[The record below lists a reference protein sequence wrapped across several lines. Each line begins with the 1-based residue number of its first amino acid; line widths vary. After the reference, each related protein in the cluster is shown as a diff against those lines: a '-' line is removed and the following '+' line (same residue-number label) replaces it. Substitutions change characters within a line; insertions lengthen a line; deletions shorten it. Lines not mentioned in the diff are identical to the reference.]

1 MLQDTRCYLERAF
14 AMVVRTQSIHRVLP
28 WRCRGKLH
36 LPSSWHRCWGSQ
48 KPTCCQLDSTA
59 RLVPSVLAIVI
70 GAEVDSSVY
79 TPRYSA
85 LTVESATPGT
95 DEFTCPGYFRA
106 RTCCEVSEMERIWE
120 KVEDMLQFI
129 IRVLDD
135 QGRDLQAAEEEEA
148 AGLFHDD
155 GSPCSKYQVQ
165 LFHSRLQGSRAAREA
180 TAKGLDI
187 LQGSTMHLLC
197 AACFQSSSALKLE
210 QVDNF
215 TQSAL
220 LSLQDRM
227 GAIFTEQ
234 LLQDVPPDPSCSLAY
249 IMELTAGS
257 LFPAWGR
264 FSPAL
269 AASSSLLQ
277 TFAAWMDRVLSLLVE
292 VPGSLLFQHTMLKL
306 LLFYGER
313 PESDAFQL
321 LIGQAPTSD
330 RQHRPVQADPPTLCP
345 ENAPRLF
352 LFVRQAVRPE
362 QAAKCYRELQALS
375 SSSLRWVVTNQSHV
389 AALSDEVALRGQS
402 PKVELIWRRF
412 EVRNLDSFVAD
423 ICPGVPA
430 WVADVEALDCHT
442 LAGSISRL
450 VTAPV
455 EQDLLPSSWP
465 QGLRPA
471 RPQSSPSV
479 WPSPSISNY
488 IQAHAAL
495 VRRLGEGGEPTNS
508 KVLVYACTAMSYC
521 GGHGD
526 RLNGMLSAFVVA
538 LLSDRAFFIDSQRP
552 VPLSMVLQPRPGG
565 LDWRMFGSHAALPA
579 GFNLNDNLAAFEQN
593 PRKVLESQEKVIRL
607 VSNQRLT
614 AAALQASGQ
623 RAESLGL
630 SRQPALHSHLFQM
643 LFVPS
648 PALQAR
654 LNARDLPAGRRIGV
668 HFRAGDQMPQ
678 NWKDP
683 PRHPL
688 SELDEFLDCAQS
700 LEKDYGWDAT
710 FILFADTDKV
720 LTIPRV
726 QELMSA
732 GKLVWPSEPDGLVHL
747 DRSPATLTVRG
758 LLQTWSD
765 WWTLAFD
772 VDALV
777 LCHSGF
783 GATALEIGPR
793 RPAVIGR
800 GCVPADGTT
809 G

>member
-1 MLQDTRCYLERAF
+1 MAAMPGRALL
-14 AMVVRTQSIHRVLP
+14 AKLTALVLGPASADVLP
-28 WRCRGKLH
+28 AALH
-36 LPSSWHRCWGSQ
+36 CTSSALAVPSPTPGTEEFTCPPYFHAR
-48 KPTCCQLDSTA
+48 TCCQLN
-59 RLVPSVLAIVI
+59 
-70 GAEVDSSVY
+70 
-79 TPRYSA
+79 
-85 LTVESATPGT
+85 
-95 DEFTCPGYFRA
+95 
-106 RTCCEVSEMERIWE
+106 EMLKIWE

-129 IRVLDD
+129 VRVLDD

-148 AGLFHDD
+148 AGLWDD
-155 GSPCSKYQVQ
+155 GSACAKYHVQ
-165 LFHSRLQGSRAAREA
+165 LFSSRLQGSRAAREA

-197 AACFQSSSALKLE
+197 AACFQSSSTLKLE

-215 TQSAL
+215 TKSAL

-249 IMELTAGS
+249 VTELTAGS

-269 AASSSLLQ
+269 RTSSTSLLQ
-277 TFAAWMDRVLSLLVE
+277 AFSAWMDRVLSLLVE

-313 PESDAFQL
+313 PDSDAFRL
-321 LIGQAPTSD
+321 LIGQAAPSES
-330 RQHRPVQADPPTLCP
+330 QHAPIQADPPNLCP
-345 ENAPRLF
+345 DNTARLF
-352 LFVRQAVRPE
+352 LFVRQAV
-362 QAAKCYRELQALS
+362 QASTVSKCYKELQAIQSPL
-375 SSSLRWVVTNQSHV
+375 LRWVVTNQSHV
-389 AALSDEVALRGQS
+389 TALSDEAALRGQS

-423 ICPGVPA
+423 VCPGLPA
-430 WVADVEALDCHT
+430 WVADVEAMDCQ
-442 LAGSISRL
+442 AGTADTISRL
-450 VTAPV
+450 TTAPV
-455 EQDLLPSSWP
+455 EEDLLSSSWP
-465 QGLRPA
+465 SGLRPA
-471 RPQSSPSV
+471 RPQPPPVS
-479 WPSPSISNY
+479 WPPLLINKY

-495 VRRLGEGGEPTNS
+495 VRQLATGGEPANP
-508 KVLVYACTAMSYC
+508 KVLVYVCTAMSYC

-526 RLNGMLSAFVVA
+526 RLNGMLSAFVLA

-565 LDWRMFGSHAALPA
+565 LDWRMFGSHAALA
-579 GFNLNDNLAAFEQN
+579 ASFNLNDNLAAFEQN
-593 PRKVLESQEKVIRL
+593 PRSVLESQEQVIRL

-614 AAALQASGQ
+614 AAALHASEQ

-630 SRQPALHSHLFQM
+630 SRQPELHSHLFRM
-643 LFVPS
+643 LFAPS

-654 LNARDLPAGRRIGV
+654 LNARNLPAGRRIGL

-683 PRHPL
+683 PRHAL
-688 SELDEFLDCAQS
+688 SQLDEFLDCAES
-700 LEKDYGWDAT
+700 LEKDYGWEAT

-720 LTIPRV
+720 LTMPRV
-726 QELMSA
+726 KELMSL

-758 LLQTWSD
+758 LLQTWAD

-783 GATALEIGPR
+783 GATALEIGHR
-793 RPAVIGR
+793 RPAVVGR
-800 GCVPADGTT
+800 GCVPADGST

>member
-1 MLQDTRCYLERAF
+1 
-14 AMVVRTQSIHRVLP
+14 
-28 WRCRGKLH
+28 
-36 LPSSWHRCWGSQ
+36 
-48 KPTCCQLDSTA
+48 
-59 RLVPSVLAIVI
+59 
-70 GAEVDSSVY
+70 
-79 TPRYSA
+79 
-85 LTVESATPGT
+85 
-95 DEFTCPGYFRA
+95 
-106 RTCCEVSEMERIWE
+106 
-120 KVEDMLQFI
+120 
-129 IRVLDD
+129 
-135 QGRDLQAAEEEEA
+135 
-148 AGLFHDD
+148 
-155 GSPCSKYQVQ
+155 
-165 LFHSRLQGSRAAREA
+165 
-180 TAKGLDI
+180 
-187 LQGSTMHLLC
+187 MHLLC

-234 LLQDVPPDPSCSLAY
+234 LLQDVPPDPSCSPAY

-269 AASSSLLQ
+269 ASSSSMLQ

-345 ENAPRLF
+345 ENAARLF

-362 QAAKCYRELQALS
+362 QAAKCYRELQALA

-389 AALSDEVALRGQS
+389 AALSDEATLRGQS

-412 EVRNLDSFVAD
+412 EVRNLDSFVAN
-423 ICPGVPA
+423 ICPRVPA
-430 WVADVEALDCHT
+430 WVADVEALDCQT
-442 LAGSISRL
+442 LAGAISRL
-450 VTAPV
+450 ITSPE

-471 RPQSSPSV
+471 RPQSSPSA
-479 WPSPSISNY
+479 WPSQLISSY

-508 KVLVYACTAMSYC
+508 KVLVYVCTAMSYC

-526 RLNGMLSAFVVA
+526 RLNGMLSAFVIA

-552 VPLSMVLQPRPGG
+552 VPLSMVLQPTPGG

-593 PRKVLESQEKVIRL
+593 PRSVLESQEKVIRL

-614 AAALQASGQ
+614 AAALHASGQ

-630 SRQPALHSHLFQM
+630 SRQPALHSYLFQM
-643 LFVPS
+643 LFAPS

-654 LNARDLPAGRRIGV
+654 LNARDLPAGRRIGL

-688 SELDEFLDCAQS
+688 SELDEFLDCAES
-700 LEKDYGWDAT
+700 LEKDYDWDST

>member
-1 MLQDTRCYLERAF
+1 MPRKATLAKLVASVLGF
-14 AMVVRTQSIHRVLP
+14 ANADVLP
-28 WRCRGKLH
+28 VGLH
-36 LPSSWHRCWGSQ
+36 C
-48 KPTCCQLDSTA
+48 T
-59 RLVPSVLAIVI
+59 
-70 GAEVDSSVY
+70 
-79 TPRYSA
+79 YSA
-85 LTVESATPGT
+85 LAVESPTPGT

-106 RTCCEVSEMERIWE
+106 RTCCQVREMERIWE

-155 GSPCSKYQVQ
+155 GSVCSKYQVQ

-269 AASSSLLQ
+269 ASSSSMLQ

-345 ENAPRLF
+345 ENAARLF

-362 QAAKCYRELQALS
+362 QAAKCYRELQALA

-389 AALSDEVALRGQS
+389 AALSDEATLRGQS

-412 EVRNLDSFVAD
+412 EVRNLDSFVAN
-423 ICPGVPA
+423 ICPRVPA
-430 WVADVEALDCHT
+430 WVADVEALDCQT
-442 LAGSISRL
+442 LAGAISRL
-450 VTAPV
+450 ITSPE

-471 RPQSSPSV
+471 RPQSSPSA
-479 WPSPSISNY
+479 WPSQLISSY

-508 KVLVYACTAMSYC
+508 KVLVYVCTAMSYC

-526 RLNGMLSAFVVA
+526 RLNGMLSAFVIA

-552 VPLSMVLQPRPGG
+552 VPLSMVLQPTPGG

-593 PRKVLESQEKVIRL
+593 PRSVLESQEKVIRL

-614 AAALQASGQ
+614 AAALHASGQ

-630 SRQPALHSHLFQM
+630 SRQPALHSYLFQM
-643 LFVPS
+643 LFAPS

-654 LNARDLPAGRRIGV
+654 LNARDLPAGRRIGL

-688 SELDEFLDCAQS
+688 SELDEFLDCAES
-700 LEKDYGWDAT
+700 LEKDYDWDST